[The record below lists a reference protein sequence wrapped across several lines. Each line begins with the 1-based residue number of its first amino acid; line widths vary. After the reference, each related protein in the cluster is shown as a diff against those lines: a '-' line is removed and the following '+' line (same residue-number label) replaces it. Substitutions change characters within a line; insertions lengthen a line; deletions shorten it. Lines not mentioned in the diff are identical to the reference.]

1 MSALQF
7 LYDDGDIFAVYKP
20 AGVHS
25 VRLANGKGAASIVDL
40 LLEHNPSLALAG
52 KAPEDG
58 GLVHRLDASTSGVL
72 VGAATRKSWELLF
85 TLVLSGALKK
95 HYVACLEGSLSQQQ
109 EIEVSSFIGS
119 PYRGAKK
126 MRSYKSD
133 PGAASRTLFGSTSY
147 KLLSYDE
154 TLAVSLVCADA
165 SPARRHQVRIHAAE
179 LGHPLLGDAL
189 YGSSKLL
196 GDIALTPR
204 EFFLHSWRVSFKHP
218 ITGAEIELESPITKE
233 IRWHAPLPRAS

>member
-40 LLEHNPSLALAG
+40 LLEHNPSLVQAG

-85 TLVLSGALKK
+85 ALVLSGALKK
-95 HYVACLEGSLSQQQ
+95 HYV
-109 EIEVSSFIGS
+109 
-119 PYRGAKK
+119 P
-126 MRSYKSD
+126 
-133 PGAASRTLFGSTSY
+133 
-147 KLLSYDE
+147 
-154 TLAVSLVCADA
+154 
-165 SPARRHQVRIHAAE
+165 
-179 LGHPLLGDAL
+179 
-189 YGSSKLL
+189 
-196 GDIALTPR
+196 
-204 EFFLHSWRVSFKHP
+204 
-218 ITGAEIELESPITKE
+218 
-233 IRWHAPLPRAS
+233 